1 MLVFNQKFYDFSGT
15 EIFITSTDNLF
26 FIFSNGEKWLKFEIE
41 LHLKNER
48 ASKAVS
54 ISNRIELE
62 RRQNKF
68 LLCCL

>member
-1 MLVFNQKFYDFSGT
+1 MKMLVVAQKFFDFAGK
-15 EIFITSTDNLF
+15 EIFISSSDKLF

-41 LHLKNER
+41 MKLRNER
-48 ASKAVS
+48 ETRAVA

-68 LLCCL
+68 